1 MTPEH
6 DPKAQLISLLP
17 RLRRFAQGLTHDRH
31 QADDLVQAACLKA
44 LERWHQF
51 EPGSNLAAWL
61 FRIVQ
66 TTWLDEY
73 RSRQRH
79 ATDAVGDELPDLPG
93 EDGRELLERRSEGRR
108 VQAVMQTL
116 PEEQRTVLMMVTVDG
131 LSYRDAAQAL
141 GVPVGTVM
149 SRLSRARLRMVQ
161 ALTA

>member
-1 MTPEH
+1 MTTEH

-79 ATDAVGDELPDLPG
+79 VTDLLGDELPDLPG

-131 LSYRDAAQAL
+131 LSYSDTAQAL

-149 SRLSRARLRMVQ
+149 SRLSRARMRMVE
-161 ALTA
+161 ALAS

>member
-1 MTPEH
+1 MTPDH

-79 ATDAVGDELPDLPG
+79 ATDAVGDELPELPG

-116 PEEQRTVLMMVTVDG
+116 PEEQRTVLMMVAVDG
-131 LSYRDAAQAL
+131 LSYRDASQAL

-149 SRLSRARLRMVQ
+149 SRLSRARLRMLE
-161 ALTA
+161 ALAV